1 MRSLSVNRSN
11 HAALSRLLFLVLT
24 VSSLLVSLTAKAA
37 DSDRYR
43 AEILLF
49 ERLVDPN
56 TLNEQMADKPVPTL
70 PTTDAKNLWVEGPD
84 GQVQSDLTL
93 IDAKDLYLEKA
104 AERLTRSGHYKV
116 LMLTGWDDA
125 FPPGYQSP
133 PLLIRIGEQADGHS
147 ATEGYLQISR
157 QRYLH
162 VTANLASLKFVEP
175 TLAPEQPD
183 SQTSGVMPDTASD
196 TLPVVAPLADQ
207 SGDQRVP
214 QVITWLR
221 ENRRMR
227 SQELH
232 YLDSPTLGLLIYFEP
247 LKDQPSTDATS
258 STATSPAAS
267 PGTTS
272 GTTSSGTT
280 PASTGKSSNKAAAG
294 NATTNKTQ

>member
-1 MRSLSVNRSN
+1 MRSLPVHLPNRPVLTWLLLLVLALSSGLFSLSA
-11 HAALSRLLFLVLT
+11 HAAG
-24 VSSLLVSLTAKAA
+24 
-37 DSDRYR
+37 SDRYR

-56 TLNEQMADKPVPTL
+56 ALTEQMADKPVPTL
-70 PTTDAKNLWVEGPD
+70 PTTDAKNLWIEGPD
-84 GQVQSDLTL
+84 GQVQTDLQL
-93 IDAKDLYLEKA
+93 VDAKDLYLQKA
-104 AERLTRSGHYKV
+104 AERLTRSGNYKV

-147 ATEGYLQISR
+147 ATEGYIQISR

-162 VTANLASLKFVEP
+162 VTANLTSLKFIEP
-175 TLAPEQPD
+175 SLAPPLPD
-183 SQTSGVMPDTASD
+183 SLTSGMQSDSASV
-196 TLPVVAPLADQ
+196 PVVAPLTDQ
-207 SGDQRVP
+207 SADQRVP

-247 LKDQPSTDATS
+247 LKDDASSDTPQQQPA
-258 STATSPAAS
+258 
-267 PGTTS
+267 
-272 GTTSSGTT
+272 
-280 PASTGKSSNKAAAG
+280 
-294 NATTNKTQ
+294 QQ

>member
-1 MRSLSVNRSN
+1 MRSLSVNR
-11 HAALSRLLFLVLT
+11 HPYRTAFSRLLFVVLV
-24 VSSLLVSLTAKAA
+24 VSSLFVSLTANAA

-56 TLNEQMADKPVPTL
+56 SLNEQMADKPVPTL

-84 GQVQSDLTL
+84 GKVQSDLTL
-93 IDAKDLYLEKA
+93 IDGKDLYLEKA

-183 SQTSGVMPDTASD
+183 NTASGVVPDTAND
-196 TLPVVAPLADQ
+196 ALPVVAPLADQ

-247 LKDQPSTDATS
+247 LKDQPSAN
-258 STATSPAAS
+258 
-267 PGTTS
+267 
-272 GTTSSGTT
+272 TTSSATG
-280 PASTGKSSNKAAAG
+280 ASSG
-294 NATTNKTQ
+294 NATTSHTQQAQ